1 MKKLFNLLLLVNL
14 LTVSVAA
21 YAVKRGDPLEGQ
33 PAVRR
38 RILYL
43 PNRFE
48 VSPSL
53 GVSFLQ
59 DYKHSFLIGVKAEYH
74 FNDLFSI
81 GFAAHYSPLS
91 IDSGLTSEIKSTLP
105 NELETDTYINPT
117 PSKSAMTDALD
128 TIRMVMGPYV
138 AYTPAFGKMALF
150 SSVFFNFDLYFFGG
164 LGIVQ
169 LESGS
174 LNSSKYVDS
183 PSSAASPHRLHLD
196 IREEN
201 GGWKF
206 GPQAGVGL
214 KVFINRSVAI
224 NVEFR
229 WLYIK
234 RNAAGFDTNGDT
246 VLGGPTDNQTEWVI
260 VDSKDDIWENT
271 MFFHFGVSF
280 FFPRWAPRSK

>member
-1 MKKLFNLLLLVNL
+1 MKKFLNFLLLANM

-43 PNRFE
+43 PERFE
-48 VSPSL
+48 ISPSL

-59 DYKHSFLIGVKAEYH
+59 DYKHSFLVGLKAEYH
-74 FNDLFSI
+74 FNDYFSV
-81 GFAAHYSPLS
+81 GFAAHYSPFS
-91 IDSGLTSEIKSTLP
+91 IESGLTSEIKSTLP
-105 NELETDTYINPT
+105 TELETDTYINPT
-117 PSKSAMTDALD
+117 PSKSAMEDALD

-150 SSVFFNFDLYFFGG
+150 STVFFNFDLYFFGG

-169 LESGS
+169 LEAGK
-174 LNSSKYVDS
+174 LNSTKYVDKPTS
-183 PSSAASPHRLHLD
+183 VATAHHLHLD

-214 KVFINRSVAI
+214 KVFINRSLALNI
-224 NVEFR
+224 EFR

-246 VLGGPTDNQTEWVI
+246 VLGAGDTEWVI
-260 VDSKDDIWENT
+260 VDSKDEIWENT
-271 MFFHFGVSF
+271 MFFHFGLSF